1 MSGPCTGIH
10 SRLSMAEM
18 KCALNC
24 KPYPIHIF
32 TGFNPEVTWVTKRYL
47 PLDERTYAP
56 VPRHKYMLR
65 PSGVPPP
72 AHWIPPR
79 PDSDPEVA
87 KFSKLRDQSHS
98 YR

>member
-1 MSGPCTGIH
+1 
-10 SRLSMAEM
+10 M
-18 KCALNC
+18 KGALNYQLS
-24 KPYPIHIF
+24 PLHILF
-32 TGFNPEVTWVTKRYL
+32 CTITGFNPEVTWVTKRYL

-98 YR
+98 YRY